1 MKAGFQNCDAI
12 VYGPNMS
19 VSNYVY
25 DSQLISDIMVL
36 QSWYNQEQSTARL
49 HILAPARDP
58 FTAHTVQ
65 HVLKDFGDAQLRLQ
79 KVLKQRPELPH
90 LIVFCQGLYS
100 RMRLAQHPVSRTC

>member
-1 MKAGFQNCDAI
+1 MSKRALDKDALMKAGFQNCDAI

-36 QSWYNQEQSTARL
+36 QSWYNKERSSARL

-58 FTAHTVQ
+58 FTAAVVHHT
-65 HVLKDFGDAQLRLQ
+65 LNDFGDAQLRLQ
-79 KVLKQRPELPH
+79 KVR
-90 LIVFCQGLYS
+90 
-100 RMRLAQHPVSRTC
+100 